1 MSLKEMERFDKTVK
15 NDPEMLNELKN
26 MGTDVESVVRFAN
39 RKGFD
44 FTVDDIKNVQAGS
57 GDLSDEELDQVSGG
71 VIGIALL
78 QMVTVAGFIIIV
90 G

>member
-15 NDPEMLNELKN
+15 NDPEMLKELKN

-39 RKGFD
+39 QKGFA
-44 FTVDDIKNVQAGS
+44 FTVDDIKNVQAGG

-71 VIGIALL
+71 VIGIVLL
-78 QMVTVAGFIIIV
+78 QLVTVAGFIIVV